1 MKNDRRRVVTKPLL
15 ALTMLFVLVVNA
27 FPAAAAQQ
35 ELYDV
40 LLVGGTIVTMNA
52 EREIIEN
59 GTIAIKDGKIAVVST
74 GDGANQLRAKQIIN
88 AEGKIVVPGLIN
100 THTHIPMTLFRG
112 IADDLD
118 LKQWLEQYIFPAEAR
133 NVDEDFVRVGTRL
146 GLAELI
152 KGGTTTFCDMYYFED
167 AIAEETSMAGMRG
180 VLGETVLDFP
190 APDNKTFDEGLIY
203 TDRFISRWKNDDL
216 IVPAVA
222 PHAPYTV
229 SEEHLK
235 KADALSKKHNVPL
248 VIHLAE
254 AQSEMDFVRE
264 NKNMRPIG
272 YADSI
277 GILNERTIAAHVIYA
292 NDEEIAILKARG
304 VGVAHNP
311 ESNMKLAAGVAR
323 VPQMIKSGIRL
334 GLGTDGAASNND
346 LSLWEEMDTAA
357 KLHKIFNN
365 DPRAA
370 SAKEMFELAT
380 IGGASALHMEDKIGS
395 LETGKLADIA
405 IIDTDGLHQTPLYN
419 IYSHLVYAIKSSDVS
434 TVLVNGRILML
445 NRTLMTLNE
454 NQVKK
459 EANEYKAK
467 IITSLKK

>member
-1 MKNDRRRVVTKPLL
+1 MKNQRRKIVTKYLL
-15 ALTMLFVLVVNA
+15 TLTTLLVFVINA
-27 FPAAAAQQ
+27 FPFNAKPK
-35 ELYDV
+35 ETFDV
-40 LLVGGTIVTMNA
+40 LVVGGTIVTMNA
-52 EREIIEN
+52 EREIIDN
-59 GTIAIKDGKIAVVST
+59 GVIAIKDGKIALVS
-74 GDGANQLRAKQIIN
+74 DIKDAKQLRAKQTIN
-88 AEGKIVVPGLIN
+88 AEGKIIVPGLIN

-118 LKQWLEQYIFPAEAR
+118 LQQWLEQYIFPAEAR
-133 NVDEDFVRVGTRL
+133 NVNEDFVRVGTRL

-180 VLGETVLDFP
+180 VLGETVIDFP
-190 APDNKTFDEGLIY
+190 APDNKTFDEGLVY
-203 TDRFISRWKNDDL
+203 ADKFISRWKNDPL

-254 AQSEMDFVRE
+254 AQSEMDFVQT
-264 NKNMRPIG
+264 NKKMRPIG

-292 NDEEIAILKARG
+292 NDEEIEILKERG

-323 VPQMIKSGIRL
+323 VPQMIKNGIKL

-357 KLHKIFNN
+357 KLHKIFNK
-365 DPRAA
+365 DPKVAT
-370 SAKEMFELAT
+370 AKEMFELAT
-380 IGGASALHMEDKIGS
+380 IGGAAALHMEDKIGS

-405 IIDTDGLHQTPLYN
+405 IIDIDGLHETPLYN

-434 TVLVNGRILML
+434 TVIVNGRILML

-454 NQVKK
+454 NKVKK
-459 EANEYKAK
+459 EANEYKEK
-467 IITSLKK
+467 IVTSLKK